1 MAHLWLNYD
10 KRMDAI
16 FGWTWSIQEVADKLT
31 ESKFGPEYHEET
43 WLSETQRAF
52 LEIPF
57 MELRWIY
64 FQTPKL
70 WNSEKLSAAV

>member
-1 MAHLWLNYD
+1 MNSI
-10 KRMDAI
+10 KRINAI
-16 FGWTWSIQEVADKLT
+16 FGCKWIIQEIADKLT
-31 ESKFGPEYHEET
+31 ESKIWQKYHVEK
-43 WLSETQRAF
+43 WRSETQRAF